1 MDIFSDDPLVQE
13 ARRHSGRIVNA
24 MAGLAGLIQYA
35 WDRRYD
41 RVLGYASWQAYCVG
55 EFGSG
60 EVAMKARQIVVS
72 LLSDAGMSQ
81 RSIAEQTG
89 ASQKTVSRDLSAS
102 ESSVTQLNDNQQP
115 EVTQSNPQTV
125 RGKDGRVHPRI
136 KRPKPTPAAIGALR
150 KEIEKRLK
158 AGKKTDFRQLMTQF
172 EMSQSVV
179 QTQIQVVRALLED
192 RSQRPASR
200 TQTWNGR
207 SRTARQKE
215 IKLARTASDAANYLK
230 MMDLQAVIWRL
241 CAVLENFHIEDMPL
255 DEHTLRTITDLLD
268 DLISLGI
275 WHNRTLTAVKGW
287 VGSAD
292 RRRRIEQLRNVDG
305 RLPEEARAFL
315 AMADKLEREL
325 ALTPAE

>member
-1 MDIFSDDPLVQE
+1 MDIISDDPLVQE
-13 ARRHSGRIVNA
+13 ARRHSGRIVSA

-41 RVLGYASWQAYCVG
+41 RVLSYESWQAYCVG

-60 EVAMKARQIVVS
+60 EVAVKARQIVVS

-89 ASQKTVSRDLSAS
+89 VSQKTVSRDLSAG
-102 ESSVTQLNDNQQP
+102 ESPVTQLNDNQQP
-115 EVTQSNPQTV
+115 EVTQSNQPGV
-125 RGKDGRVHPRI
+125 LGKDNKVHPRI

-158 AGKKTDFRQLMTQF
+158 AGKKTDFRQLMVQY

-192 RSQRPASR
+192 RGQRPAGGR
-200 TQTWNGR
+200 AKNWNGKTTPTR
-207 SRTARQKE
+207 QRELKESAR
-215 IKLARTASDAANYLK
+215 ASESENYLRLMK
-230 MMDLQAVIWRL
+230 MQTEIYKL
-241 CAVLENFHIEDMPL
+241 CAVLERFRIEDLPL
-255 DEHTLRTITDLLD
+255 NEVSLQTITDLLD

-275 WHNRTLTAVKGW
+275 WHHQALASVSKW
-287 VGSAD
+287 IKDSD
-292 RRRRIEQLRNVDG
+292 RRRRIEALRNTEG
-305 RLPEEARAFL
+305 RQPEEVKAYL
-315 AMADKLEREL
+315 AMADKLERKL
-325 ALTPAE
+325 ITAE